1 MTVWEP
7 GRAAALERL
16 EAFTPRMG
24 RAYAANRNTDRGPGR
39 NDHVSRLS
47 PWIRRRLLS
56 EAAVVRAALEAH
68 GPREAEKFVQ
78 EVIWRTYWKG
88 WLEMRPEV
96 WSGFEA
102 ERARL
107 RASGEADSAAVQA
120 AEQGRT
126 GIEGFDDWARELA
139 ETGWLH
145 NHARMW
151 FASIW
156 VFTLGLPWVL
166 GADFFL
172 RHLLD
177 GDPASNTLSW
187 RWVAGLQTPGKTYLA
202 TRENIARFTE
212 GRYRPTGLAS
222 VAVAVEQGPAPPP
235 RPLSTAVAATPDGPH
250 LLLLTA
256 EDLMPEDSVGPGEIC
271 GVVSMAEP
279 GADGLGAPARR
290 FLDGAM
296 IDAERRAEA
305 RYGRPVLRLGALSA
319 TGADEAELIAAARA
333 AGARGI
339 VTPWAATGP
348 TASALARMR
357 PAVEAAGLD
366 LVMIRRPWDS
376 ALWPLADR
384 GFFPFR
390 ERSPEALRSLG
401 LPI

>member
-1 MTVWEP
+1 MTGWAP
-7 GRAAALERL
+7 DRAAGLEWL

-24 RAYAANRNTDRGPGR
+24 RAYAANRNTDFGPGR

-56 EAAVVRAALEAH
+56 EEEVVRAALEAH
-68 GPREAEKFVQ
+68 GPRAAEKFVQ

-96 WSGFEA
+96 WTRFEA
-102 ERARL
+102 ERTRL
-107 RASGEADSAAVQA
+107 VAGGEAAAEAVQA

-126 GIEGFDDWARELA
+126 GIEGFDDWARELV

-156 VFTLGLPWVL
+156 VFTLGLPWAL

-202 TRENIARFTE
+202 TGENIARFTE
-212 GRYRPTGLAS
+212 GRYRPKGLA
-222 VAVAVEQGPAPPP
+222 AVARPVDDVPSPGPRALP
-235 RPLSTAVAATPDGPH
+235 RANSSTPDGPH
-250 LLLLTA
+250 LLLVTT
-256 EDLMPEDSVGPGEIC
+256 EDLTPEDSVGPWEIS
-271 GVVSMAEP
+271 GAVSMFEP
-279 GADGLGAPARR
+279 GGQGGVPVRT
-290 FLDGAM
+290 FLEGAM
-296 IDAERRAEA
+296 ADAEQRVEA
-305 RYGRPVLRLGALSA
+305 RYRHPVRRLEALTASGA
-319 TGADEAELIAAARA
+319 GAEALIEAAQGV
-333 AGARGI
+333 GARGI
-339 VTPWAATGP
+339 VTAYCPTGP
-348 TASALARMR
+348 TASVLDRMR
-357 PAVEAAGLD
+357 PALEAAGLD
-366 LVMIRRPWDS
+366 LVMVRRPWDS

-390 ERSPEALRSLG
+390 ERSSAALRALG
-401 LPI
+401 LPV

>member
-1 MTVWEP
+1 MTAWEP
-7 GRAAALERL
+7 SRAAGLERL
-16 EAFTPRMG
+16 GRFTPRMG
-24 RAYAANRNTDRGPGR
+24 QAYASNRNADLGPGR
-39 NDHVSRLS
+39 NDQVSGLS
-47 PWIRRRLLS
+47 PWIRRRLVS
-56 EAAVVRAALEAH
+56 EAAVIGAALEAH
-68 GPREAEKFVQ
+68 GPRGADKFRQ

-88 WLEMRPEV
+88 WMEMRPDI
-96 WSGFEA
+96 WTRFEA

-107 RASGEADSAAVQA
+107 GASGAADREAIRA
-120 AEQGRT
+120 AEQGRS
-126 GIEGFDDWARELA
+126 GIEGFDDWARELV

-202 TRENIARFTE
+202 TSDNIARFTE
-212 GRYRPTGLAS
+212 GRFRPKGLAT
-222 VAVAVEQGPAPPP
+222 VARPVADAPPAGL
-235 RPLSTAVAATPDGPH
+235 RPLPVARDATHQGPH
-250 LLLLTA
+250 LLLITA
-256 EDLMPEDSVGPGEIC
+256 EDLTPEDSVRAESVC

-279 GADGLGAPARR
+279 GADRGGAPARR
-290 FLDGAM
+290 FLEGAM
-296 IDAERRAEA
+296 ADTARRAEA
-305 RYGRPVLRLGALSA
+305 HYGQPVQTLEALPA
-319 TGADEAELIAAARA
+319 TVLIEAARA
-333 AGARGI
+333 VGARGI
-339 VTPWAATGP
+339 VTPCSPVGP
-348 TASALARMR
+348 TASILAGLR

-366 LVMIRRPWDS
+366 WVMVRRSWDTT
-376 ALWPLADR
+376 LWPLADR

-390 ERSPEALRSLG
+390 ERSGAALRSLG

>member
-1 MTVWEP
+1 MTGWEP
-7 GRAAALERL
+7 GRPAGLERL
-16 EAFTPRMG
+16 TAFTPGMG
-24 RAYAANRNTDRGPGR
+24 QAYAANRNTDRGPGR
-39 NDHVSRLS
+39 NDQVSGLS

-56 EAAVVRAALEAH
+56 EEAVVRAALEAH
-68 GPREAEKFVQ
+68 GPRGADKFIQ

-96 WSGFEA
+96 WTRFEA
-102 ERARL
+102 ERDRL
-107 RASGEADSAAVQA
+107 AQTGEAEAEAVRA

-126 GIEGFDDWARELA
+126 GIEGFDDWAQELV

-166 GADFFL
+166 GADFFM

-202 TRENIARFTE
+202 SGENIARFTE
-212 GRYRPTGLAS
+212 GRYRPTGLATVATAVDGAS
-222 VAVAVEQGPAPPP
+222 APALRPLTAAVARG
-235 RPLSTAVAATPDGPH
+235 PDGPH
-250 LLLLTA
+250 LLLMTA
-256 EDLMPEDSVGPGEIC
+256 EDLTPEEIIERAGVC
-271 GVVSMAEP
+271 GLVSMSEP
-279 GADGLGAPARR
+279 GTDRCGAPARR
-290 FLDGAM
+290 FLEGAM
-296 IDAERRAEA
+296 ADTERRLEA
-305 RYGRPVLRLGALSA
+305 RYSQPVRRFEPRSPEALIES
-319 TGADEAELIAAARA
+319 ARA

-339 VTPWAATGP
+339 VTPYAPVGP
-348 TASALARMR
+348 TATALAALR

-366 LVMIRRPWDS
+366 WVMVRRSWDS
-376 ALWPLADR
+376 TLWPLADR

-390 ERSPEALRSLG
+390 ERSGAALRSLG
-401 LPI
+401 LPV

>member
-1 MTVWEP
+1 MTGWEP
-7 GRAAALERL
+7 GRSAGLERL
-16 EAFTPRMG
+16 TAFTPRMG
-24 RAYAANRNTDRGPGR
+24 QAYTANRNTDRGPGR
-39 NDHVSRLS
+39 NDQVSGLS
-47 PWIRRRLLS
+47 PWIRRRLLT
-56 EAAVVRAALEAH
+56 EEEVVRAALETH
-68 GPREAEKFVQ
+68 GPRGSEKFIQ

-96 WSGFEA
+96 WTQFEV
-102 ERARL
+102 ERDRL
-107 RASGEADSAAVQA
+107 AGTGEAGAEAVRA

-126 GIEGFDDWARELA
+126 GIEGFDDWAKELV

-166 GADFFL
+166 GADFFM

-202 TRENIARFTE
+202 TGENIARFTE
-212 GRYRPTGLAS
+212 GRYRPTGLATAATP
-222 VAVAVEQGPAPPP
+222 VDEAPAPGLRPLPAAVARA
-235 RPLSTAVAATPDGPH
+235 PDGPH
-250 LLLLTA
+250 LLLVTA
-256 EDLMPEDSVGPGEIC
+256 EDLTPEDSVGPAGIC
-271 GVVSMAEP
+271 GMVSMSEP
-279 GADGLGAPARR
+279 GADRCGAPARR

-296 IDAERRAEA
+296 ADTERRLEA
-305 RYGRPVLRLGALSA
+305 RYGQPVRRLEPLSA
-319 TGADEAELIAAARA
+319 KALIEAARA

-339 VTPWAATGP
+339 VTPWVPVGP
-348 TASALARMR
+348 TAAALAGLR

-366 LVMIRRPWDS
+366 WVMVRRSWDT

-390 ERSPEALRSLG
+390 ERSGAALRSLG
-401 LPI
+401 LPV

>member
-1 MTVWEP
+1 MTAWEP
-7 GRAAALERL
+7 GRAAALGRL

-24 RAYAANRNTDRGPGR
+24 RAYAANRNTDLGPGR
-39 NDHVSRLS
+39 NDQVSGLS
-47 PWIRRRLLS
+47 PWIRRRLVTE
-56 EAAVVRAALEAH
+56 EAAVRAALAAH
-68 GPREAEKFVQ
+68 GPRGADKFVQ

-96 WSGFEA
+96 WTRFEG
-102 ERARL
+102 ERDRL
-107 RASGEADSAAVQA
+107 VAAGEADAEAVRA

-126 GIEGFDDWARELA
+126 GIEGFDDWARELV

-156 VFTLGLPWVL
+156 VFTLGLPWAL

-172 RHLLD
+172 RHLMD

-202 TRENIARFTE
+202 TGENIARFTE
-212 GRYRPTGLAS
+212 GRYRPKGLAT
-222 VAVAVEQGPAPPP
+222 VAVPVEDGPAPAR
-235 RPLSTAVAATPDGPH
+235 RPLPAVVSTGAEGPH
-250 LLLLTA
+250 LLLVTP
-256 EDLMPEDSVGPGEIC
+256 EDLTPEDSIGPTGIC
-271 GVVSMAEP
+271 GVVSLAEP
-279 GADGLGAPARR
+279 GADRCGGPTRR
-290 FLDGAM
+290 FLEGALA
-296 IDAERRAEA
+296 DAERRAAAHYGQPVRRLEA
-305 RYGRPVLRLGALSA
+305 PSA
-319 TGADEAELIAAARA
+319 AGLIEAARA

-339 VTPWAATGP
+339 VTPYAPVGP
-348 TASALARMR
+348 TAAALAGLQ

-366 LVMIRRPWDS
+366 WVTVRRPWDT

-390 ERSPEALRSLG
+390 ERAGAALRSLG
-401 LPI
+401 LPA